1 MKRVKINIANII
13 YKEMTEQE
21 ENENIEVV
29 VKEECA
35 DLQNLK
41 YKKMLMTG
49 IPMKETK
56 YSSNL
61 LMLDDFLEN
70 EKNNNENE
78 PWCKLNKTMKL
89 KKLLDF
95 VKVYSV
101 NNNMDEHESEILIT
115 FFKDC
120 LERKK
125 LQKVKDVIY
134 DRNSG
139 NIKSIPSLFY
149 TKNTKH
155 FTLKNVEKKNSSTI
169 KNLVTKNI

>member
-1 MKRVKINIANII
+1 
-13 YKEMTEQE
+13 MTEQV
-21 ENENIEVV
+21 ENENIEVI
-29 VKEECA
+29 KECA

-41 YKKMLMTG
+41 YKKMLLTG
-49 IPMKETK
+49 VPMKETK

-70 EKNNNENE
+70 EKNTNENE

-95 VKVYSV
+95 VKVYV
-101 NNNMDEHESEILIT
+101 ADNNMDETESEELIA

-120 LERKK
+120 LERKR
-125 LQKVKDVIY
+125 LQKVKDVVY

-155 FTLKNVEKKNSSTI
+155 FTLKHIEKKTSTI
-169 KNLVTKNI
+169 KNFAAKNI

>member
-1 MKRVKINIANII
+1 
-13 YKEMTEQE
+13 MTEQV
-21 ENENIEVV
+21 ENENIEVI
-29 VKEECA
+29 KECA

-41 YKKMLMTG
+41 YKKMLLTG
-49 IPMKETK
+49 VPMKETK
-56 YSSNL
+56 YSNNL

-95 VKVYSV
+95 VKVYVADNS
-101 NNNMDEHESEILIT
+101 MDETESEELIA

-120 LERKK
+120 LERKR
-125 LQKVKDVIY
+125 LQKVKDVVY

-155 FTLKNVEKKNSSTI
+155 FTLKHVEKKTSTI
-169 KNLVTKNI
+169 KNFAAKNI